1 MKRNTMVMAGG
12 AALALTGLLVWVFMP
27 RPIEVELAV
36 VSQGHFEQFIDEDA
50 RTRLRD
56 KYLVSAPLSGR
67 LQRMALREGDKVLAG
82 AAVAVMAPALSPL
95 LDERALAEQQARV
108 ETTEASLQR
117 ASTRIEAA
125 RVAQE
130 QARNEVR
137 RTEQLAQ
144 KGFVASAKV
153 DADRLAL
160 KAAGKELE
168 TAIDSQ
174 HVARHELQQARAALS
189 AVRAPQ
195 ASARGGF
202 VVRAPVAGQVLRV
215 LQASEGTVA
224 QGTPLI
230 ELGDIARMEIVAEL
244 LTTDALSAR
253 PDSVVRIEG
262 WGGPTVL
269 QGRVRRVEPAA
280 FTKVSA
286 LGVEEQRVKVLI
298 DITSPLAEWAALGDG
313 FRVAVRILTRSEE
326 GVLRVPVSALFP
338 LPDTPGSEPGR
349 TAVFVHEGGRA
360 HLRTV
365 VLGGRNGSE
374 AWVKQGLRAG
384 EQVIVYPSAAVSDG
398 ARVRARKV

>member
-1 MKRNTMVMAGG
+1 MKRNTMVMAGS
-12 AALALTGLLVWVFMP
+12 AALVLTGLLVWAFMP

-67 LQRMALREGDKVLAG
+67 VQRITLREGDKVQAG
-82 AAVAVMAPALSPL
+82 QAVAVMAPALSPM
-95 LDERALAEQQARV
+95 LDERALTEQHARV
-108 ETTEASLQR
+108 EATEASLQR

-195 ASARGGF
+195 ATARGGF

-215 LQASEGTVA
+215 LQASEGAVV

-230 ELGDIARMEIVAEL
+230 ELGDIARMEVVAEL

-262 WGGPTVL
+262 WGGPTML

-298 DITSPLAEWAALGDG
+298 DITSPLAEWVALGDG

-338 LPDTPGSEPGR
+338 LPDTAGSPPGR
-349 TAVFVHEGGRA
+349 SAVFVQDGARA

-365 VLGGRNGSE
+365 VTGGRNGSE

-398 ARVRARKV
+398 VRVRARKV